1 MNKPGT
7 GEPTMFKRSAKFAS
21 VVVLAAGM
29 LPALASAAGEA
40 IDPAGEKLYKSACLA
55 CHMAGV
61 AGAPKLGDKAAWAA
75 LAEKGIDALMISTVN
90 GKGAMPPRGATN
102 ADEAT
107 LKAAVQYMISKSQ

>member
-1 MNKPGT
+1 
-7 GEPTMFKRSAKFAS
+7 MFKRSAKFAS

-29 LPALASAAGEA
+29 IPALASAAGEA
-40 IDPAGEKLYKSACLA
+40 VNPAGEKLYKSACLA

-75 LAEKGIDALMISTVN
+75 VTEKGIDAMMEITIN
-90 GKGAMPPRGATN
+90 GKGAMPPRGATQ

-107 LKAAVQYMISKSQ
+107 LRAAVEYMVSKSQ

>member
-1 MNKPGT
+1 
-7 GEPTMFKRSAKFAS
+7 MFKRSAKLAS
-21 VVVLAAGM
+21 VIVLAAGL

-75 LAEKGIDALMISTVN
+75 RMERGMDAMMEVTIN
-90 GKGAMPPRGATN
+90 GKGAMPPRGATQ
-102 ADEAT
+102 ADDDA
-107 LKAAVQYMISKSQ
+107 LRAAVEYMIAKSQ

>member
-1 MNKPGT
+1 
-7 GEPTMFKRSAKFAS
+7 MFKRSAKFAS

-29 LPALASAAGEA
+29 IPALASAAGEA
-40 IDPAGEKLYKSACLA
+40 VDPAGEKLYKSACLA

-75 LAEKGIDALMISTVN
+75 VTEKGIDAMMEITIN
-90 GKGAMPPRGATN
+90 GKGAMPPRGATQ

-107 LKAAVQYMISKSQ
+107 LRAAVEYMIAKSK

>member
-1 MNKPGT
+1 
-7 GEPTMFKRSAKFAS
+7 MFKHSAKIAA

-29 LPALASAAGEA
+29 FPALASAADES

-75 LAEKGIDALMISTVN
+75 VTEKGMDAMMQITIN
-90 GKGAMPPRGATN
+90 GKGAMPPRGATQ
-102 ADEAT
+102 ADDAT
-107 LKAAVQYMISKSQ
+107 LKAAVNYMVSKSK

>member
-1 MNKPGT
+1 
-7 GEPTMFKRSAKFAS
+7 MFKHSAKIAS

-29 LPALASAAGEA
+29 LPALASAAGES

-75 LAEKGIDALMISTVN
+75 VTEKGMDAMMQITIN
-90 GKGAMPPRGATN
+90 GKGAMPPRGATQ
-102 ADEAT
+102 ADDAT
-107 LKAAVQYMISKSQ
+107 LKAAVNYMVSKSQ

>member
-1 MNKPGT
+1 MRKHAL
-7 GEPTMFKRSAKFAS
+7 KLAS
-21 VVVLAAGM
+21 VALMLAAS
-29 LPALASAAGEA
+29 LPNVATASGE

-61 AGAPKLGDKAAWAA
+61 AGAPKLGDKAAWSA

>member
-1 MNKPGT
+1 
-7 GEPTMFKRSAKFAS
+7 MFKRSAKFAS

-29 LPALASAAGEA
+29 IPALASAAGEA
-40 IDPAGEKLYKSACLA
+40 VDPAGEKLYKSACLA

-75 LAEKGIDALMISTVN
+75 VTEKGIDAMMEITVN
-90 GKGAMPPRGATN
+90 GKGAMPPRGATQ

-107 LKAAVQYMISKSQ
+107 LRAAVEYMIAKSK